1 MNSMSKK
8 AINFFLPPICPVT
21 GELVDENGMVSPQFW
36 QSLSFINA
44 PYCAKCGAPF
54 AFDEGDMQCGLCLD
68 NPPDYHMGRS
78 ALAYNDASRDII
90 LKFKHGDQTHA
101 VKAFTPWLVSAGR
114 ALLDTCDIIMPVPL
128 HPLRLIKR
136 RYNQADLIA
145 RELHATTQT
154 KTYLPDGLKRI
165 KNTASQGHKK
175 KSERKSNISRAF
187 TVNPKHADTITGKT
201 ILIIDDVHTTG
212 ATLNE
217 CAKTLYN
224 CGAAKV
230 NVLTLARVVRD

>member
-1 MNSMSKK
+1 MSKK

-21 GELVDENGMVSPQFW
+21 GELVEENGMVSPQFW
-36 QSLSFINA
+36 QALSFINA
-44 PYCAKCGAPF
+44 PYCDKCGAPF
-54 AFDEGDMQCGLCLD
+54 AFEAGDIQCGLCLD

-78 ALAYNDASRDII
+78 ALVYNDASRDII

-114 ALLDTCDIIMPVPL
+114 ALLETCDIIMPVPL
-128 HPLRLIKR
+128 HPFRLIKR

-145 RELHATTQT
+145 RELHTLYPT
-154 KTYLPDGLKRI
+154 KTYLSDGLKRTR
-165 KNTASQGHKK
+165 NTVSQGHKK
-175 KSERKSNISRAF
+175 KNERKSNIAKAF
-187 TVNPKHADTITGKT
+187 AVSPKHANKIKGKT

-217 CAKTLYN
+217 CAKTLLKG
-224 CGAAKV
+224 GAAQV
-230 NVLTLARVVRD
+230 NVLTLARVVKD

>member
-1 MNSMSKK
+1 MSKK
-8 AINFFLPPICPVT
+8 AINFILPPICPVT
-21 GELVDENGMVSPQFW
+21 GELVDENGMVSSEFW

-44 PYCAKCGAPF
+44 PYCDKCGAPF
-54 AFDEGDMQCGLCLD
+54 AFEAGDMQCGLCLD
-68 NPPDYHMGRS
+68 TPPLYNKARA

-114 ALLDTCDIIMPVPL
+114 DLLETCDIIIPVPL
-128 HPLRLIKR
+128 HPIRLIKR

-145 RELHATTQT
+145 RELHKLFAD
-154 KTYLPDGLKRI
+154 KHYLFDGLKRI

-175 KSERKSNISRAF
+175 KNERKSNIARAF
-187 TVNPKHADTITGKT
+187 AINQKYTNTIQGKT
-201 ILIIDDVHTTG
+201 VLIIDDVHTTG

-217 CAKTLYN
+217 CAKTLYKG
-224 CGAAKV
+224 GAAHV
-230 NVLTLARVVRD
+230 NVLTLARVVTD